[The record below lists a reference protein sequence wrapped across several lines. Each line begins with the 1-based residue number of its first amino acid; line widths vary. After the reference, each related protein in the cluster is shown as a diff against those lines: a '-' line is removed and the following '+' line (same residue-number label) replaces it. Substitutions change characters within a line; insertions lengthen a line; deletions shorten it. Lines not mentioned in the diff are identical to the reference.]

1 MSAYCSP
8 SHGHKPGKVLLLV
21 LLCLLM
27 AARIP
32 LPRVNAQELTP
43 TAVILGNELDES
55 GALYHIV
62 QPGESLDLIAR
73 MNGVDAFSILSLNG
87 LPNDVMLHPGDR
99 LLIRMPEPPTAL
111 PSATPIPESELAKTP
126 SITPSPTNTV
136 QPLGE
141 QVLDRVTIPSMLIV
155 GGLLLVVIGGF
166 AVAAWAGKQK
176 PY

>member
-1 MSAYCSP
+1 MSSSTASRKWL
-8 SHGHKPGKVLLLV
+8 SALLVSASFLV
-21 LLCLLM
+21 LLM
-27 AARIP
+27 
-32 LPRVNAQELTP
+32 LPFSVVHAQELTP
-43 TAVILGNELDES
+43 TVVILGNELDES

-73 MNGVDAFSILSLNG
+73 MNGVDTFSILSLNG

-111 PSATPIPESELAKTP
+111 PSATPIPDSELAKTP

-141 QVLDRVTIPSMLIV
+141 QVLDRVTIPSILIV

-166 AVAAWAGKQK
+166 VVAAWAGKQK